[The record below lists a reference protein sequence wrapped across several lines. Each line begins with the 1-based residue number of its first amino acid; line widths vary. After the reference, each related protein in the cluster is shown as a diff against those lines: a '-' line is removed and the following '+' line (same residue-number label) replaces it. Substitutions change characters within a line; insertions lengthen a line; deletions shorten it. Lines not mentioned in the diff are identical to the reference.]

1 MMNNKVSFTNSNNPT
16 ISLSAVI
23 YFPPKFDETRQYQAI
38 VVSHPGGGVKEQRPE
53 PMPKNWRKRDL
64 SLLLMTHLIK
74 VEVAASRVS

>member
-38 VVSHPGGGVKEQRPE
+38 VVSHPGGGKRPE

-74 VEVAASRVS
+74 VKVAASRVS